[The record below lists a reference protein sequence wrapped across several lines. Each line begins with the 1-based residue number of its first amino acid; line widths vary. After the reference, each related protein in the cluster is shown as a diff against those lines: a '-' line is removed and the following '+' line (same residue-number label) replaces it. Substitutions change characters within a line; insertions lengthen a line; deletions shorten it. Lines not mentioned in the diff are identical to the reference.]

1 MTKSSETMDGEFVLV
16 LSIISLTA
24 AGLSGS
30 VFDVIF
36 VGFPVV
42 IWPYMTVAEMPMPC
56 CPLDWRM
63 AWNREPKSKRP
74 KTLGIMFGTM
84 PGPLSSTVILYSFWS
99 TLSSLTT
106 ISGR

>member
-16 LSIISLTA
+16 LSIISFTA
-24 AGLSGS
+24 AGLSFS

-42 IWPYMTVAEMPMPC
+42 IWPYITVAEIPIPC

-63 AWNREPKSKRP
+63 AWKRDPKSRRP
-74 KTLGIMFGTM
+74 KTLGIMLGIM
-84 PGPLSSTVILYSFWS
+84 PGPLSSTVILNSFWS
-99 TLSSLTT
+99 TFSSLTLM
-106 ISGR
+106 SGK